1 MGHFGI
7 IGQCGKKCF
16 NGVDETCFF
25 PVARHR
31 DSISFI
37 SWRPGHPPLTDW
49 TEALSQG
56 SDYRHWPAGM
66 SALPRWEKC
75 NGSFVRTDPR
85 NIVHYLWLPWQ
96 RGTQEKRFRWPIP
109 PSTLFIATPLA
120 NPTNGVNLHRHDF
133 TPSITLLVVYV
144 KTNGGPYRGNAQY
157 IVYLVRKPP
166 LNYNL
171 QQNNKLLL

>member
-1 MGHFGI
+1 MWEKRLQRGRRNVFSLWLGI
-7 IGQCGKKCF
+7 
-16 NGVDETCFF
+16 ETQL
-25 PVARHR
+25 A
-31 DSISFI
+31 SF
-37 SWRPGHPPLTDW
+37 HEDLDTPPLADT
-49 TEALSQG
+49 TEALSEG

-85 NIVHYLWLPWQ
+85 NIVHYRWLPWQ

-144 KTNGGPYRGNAQY
+144 KTKGGPYRGNAQY
-157 IVYLVRKPP
+157 IVYLVREPP

-171 QQNNKLLL
+171 QQNN